1 MNRFVSYVILHFP
14 PESTVQSLCT
24 RVRVQVLRCERAVLE
39 YVDERDDE
47 QLIRQTGIAFAYPG
61 FDMRKIQQCFRALKQ
76 RLLAARAPA
85 AATATAAALESD
97 SSARS
102 QAQSSSNSYNN
113 SSNSLPA
120 QQISISLENPV
131 YANREMRDLRDII
144 QQRDNEI
151 SPFCLQL
158 H

>member
-1 MNRFVSYVILHFP
+1 M
-14 PESTVQSLCT
+14 
-24 RVRVQVLRCERAVLE
+24 QVLRCERAVLE

-61 FDMRKIQQCFRALKQ
+61 FDMRKIQQCFRVLKQ

-85 AATATAAALESD
+85 AAAPALESD
-97 SSARS
+97 SARS

-158 H
+158 Y